1 AEAEASLW
9 IDGKRIYEATVA
21 LELVD
26 GEGPARALPRRADP
40 APWPDGRVD
49 LDAVGRFWR
58 EHLGVGRPW
67 VAEDLY
73 LALVA
78 RFVRSVRVDEAA
90 REVLRAGPVLY
101 LANHQTA
108 IETLMFSIVLG
119 ATSGVPMVTLAKKE
133 HRESWLGRLLAWIFA
148 HPDVRERELTAY
160 FDREDPASLPALLAS
175 LPRDRSLLV
184 HAEGTRARSCRQEL
198 ARMSGVPI
206 EHAIERGLP
215 IVPVR
220 FSGGLPIAPAAEKL
234 DFPHEMGAQDV
245 HVGAPIAAE
254 LLRGEPYKARVD
266 RVRAAIEALGPP

>member
-90 REVLRAGPVLY
+90 REALRAGPVLY

-119 ATSGVPMVTLAKKE
+119 AVSGVPMVTLAKKE
-133 HRESWLGRLLAWIFA
+133 HRTSRLARLPPRLLALPNVRQRLPPA
-148 HPDVRERELTAY
+148 H
-160 FDREDPASLPALLAS
+160 F
-175 LPRDRSLLV
+175 
-184 HAEGTRARSCRQEL
+184 
-198 ARMSGVPI
+198 
-206 EHAIERGLP
+206 
-215 IVPVR
+215 
-220 FSGGLPIAPAAEKL
+220 APA
-234 DFPHEMGAQDV
+234 D
-245 HVGAPIAAE
+245 
-254 LLRGEPYKARVD
+254 
-266 RVRAAIEALGPP
+266 PPS